1 MVTGL
6 LGNESSDSN
15 RFTLVTPKSE
25 NDVRLQATLGNQ
37 NPTGLPVGVVRKKVS
52 AVALSTAMALSMA
65 LPSKVN
71 ATSRVDQLL
80 SNMSTRQKITQMLM
94 VDFRYVVSYSFLGES
109 RKYPIVE
116 YAVDGVT
123 YKTKKKYKG
132 IKSIKA
138 SGIPLPVKS
147 NAFEDEK
154 GYLHIKSGAIVNVRQ
169 IAEKLWPINSK
180 MIVYYNPDNPK
191 ICFVDRP
198 IYNSFASKMFI
209 MGSVVI
215 IISIIV
221 FFLMQL

>member
-1 MVTGL
+1 M
-6 LGNESSDSN
+6 
-15 RFTLVTPKSE
+15 
-25 NDVRLQATLGNQ
+25 
-37 NPTGLPVGVVRKKVS
+37 
-52 AVALSTAMALSMA
+52 
-65 LPSKVN
+65 
-71 ATSRVDQLL
+71 
-80 SNMSTRQKITQMLM
+80 
-94 VDFRYVVSYSFLGES
+94 
-109 RKYPIVE
+109 YPIVE

-154 GYLHIKSGAIVNVRQ
+154 GYLHIKSGAIINVRQ
-169 IAEKLWPINSK
+169 MAEKLWPINSK

-191 ICFVDRP
+191 ICYVDRP

-209 MGSVVI
+209 IMGSIVI
-215 IISIIV
+215 VISIIV

>member
-1 MVTGL
+1 
-6 LGNESSDSN
+6 
-15 RFTLVTPKSE
+15 
-25 NDVRLQATLGNQ
+25 
-37 NPTGLPVGVVRKKVS
+37 
-52 AVALSTAMALSMA
+52 MAWI
-65 LPSKVN
+65 
-71 ATSRVDQLL
+71 QLL
-80 SNMSTRQKITQMLM
+80 VDGGIGLILIISGILMNMVSKRHNKQCTKS
-94 VDFRYVVSYSFLGES
+94 VEGYVVAYSFPGES
-109 RKYPIVE
+109 RMYPIVE

-138 SGIPLPVKS
+138 SRIPLPVKS
-147 NAFEDEK
+147 KAYEDKK

-169 IAEKLWPINSK
+169 MAEKLWPINSK

-209 MGSVVI
+209 IMGSVVI
-215 IISIIV
+215 VISIIV

>member
-1 MVTGL
+1 
-6 LGNESSDSN
+6 
-15 RFTLVTPKSE
+15 
-25 NDVRLQATLGNQ
+25 
-37 NPTGLPVGVVRKKVS
+37 
-52 AVALSTAMALSMA
+52 MAWI
-65 LPSKVN
+65 
-71 ATSRVDQLL
+71 QLL
-80 SNMSTRQKITQMLM
+80 VDGRIGLILIISGILMNMVSKRHNKQCTKS
-94 VDFRYVVSYSFLGES
+94 VEGYVVAYSFPGES
-109 RKYPIVE
+109 RMYPIVE

-147 NAFEDEK
+147 KAYEDKK

-169 IAEKLWPINSK
+169 MAEKLWPINSK

-209 MGSVVI
+209 IMGSVVI
-215 IISIIV
+215 VISIIV

>member
-1 MVTGL
+1 
-6 LGNESSDSN
+6 
-15 RFTLVTPKSE
+15 
-25 NDVRLQATLGNQ
+25 
-37 NPTGLPVGVVRKKVS
+37 
-52 AVALSTAMALSMA
+52 MAWI
-65 LPSKVN
+65 
-71 ATSRVDQLL
+71 QLL
-80 SNMSTRQKITQMLM
+80 VDGRIGLVLIISGILMNMISKRHNKQCTKS
-94 VDFRYVVSYSFLGES
+94 VEGYVISYSFPGES
-109 RKYPIVE
+109 RMYPVVE
-116 YAVDGVT
+116 YIVDGIT

-147 NAFEDEK
+147 NAYEDEK

-169 IAEKLWPINSK
+169 MAEKLWPINSK

-209 MGSVVI
+209 IMGSVVI
-215 IISIIV
+215 VISIIV